1 MKKAILLILPVLAA
15 LGVAWLVWP
24 RPQAQVSP
32 PVSGLQVTPAAGFER
47 ALAPVTFSFPRDFG
61 PHPDFQTEW
70 WYYTGNLQ
78 TADGRHFGFEMTFFR
93 RALQPP
99 GELPTRTSDWAAD
112 QVYMAHF
119 ALTDVT
125 GSHFY
130 YQEQLSRGAA
140 GLAGAVGLPSYKV
153 WLNDWQVTQTSGN
166 TYHLAAAA
174 ENFAVDLSL
183 DDVKGPVLQGD
194 RGLSQKGPG
203 PGDASYYFSQTRLQT
218 SGSIRIG
225 QASLAVNGLSWM
237 DHEYSTSALSG
248 GQVGWSWFAL
258 QLDDG
263 SELEVYT
270 IRRSDGSIDP
280 YSRGLVVHPDGSTV
294 SLRRSDFT
302 IKSDATWKS
311 PGSGTVYPSHWIV
324 SVPSENLTLEIT
336 PYIPDQELNVSFI
349 YWEGAVK
356 FSGERNGKLFSGS
369 GYVELTG
376 YAQSLAGQF

>member
-1 MKKAILLILPVLAA
+1 MKKTILLMLPVLAA
-15 LGVAWLVWP
+15 LGVAWLAWP

-32 PVSGLQVTPAAGFER
+32 EVSGLQVTPAAGFQR
-47 ALAPVTFSFPRDFG
+47 ALAPVTFSFPRDLG

-78 TADGRHFGFEMTFFR
+78 TADGRHFGFELTFFR
-93 RALQPP
+93 RALQAP
-99 GELPTRTSDWAAD
+99 GALPTRTSDWAAD

-130 YQEQLSRGAA
+130 YQEQLSRAAA
-140 GLAGAVGLPSYKV
+140 GLAGAVGLPSYRV
-153 WLNDWQVTQTSGN
+153 WLYDWQVAQTSEN

-174 ENFAVDLSL
+174 KDFAVDLNL
-183 DDVKGPVLQGD
+183 DDLKGLVLQGD
-194 RGLSQKGPG
+194 RGLSQKGPE

-225 QASLAVNGLSWM
+225 QTTMTVNGLSWM
-237 DHEYSTSALSG
+237 DHEYSTSALSA

-280 YSRGLVVHPDGSTV
+280 YSRGLVVHADGSTV
-294 SLRRSDFT
+294 SLQLGDFT
-302 IKSDATWKS
+302 LKSDAAWKS
-311 PGSGTVYPSHWIV
+311 PGSGAVYPSHWIV
-324 SVPSENLTLEIT
+324 SVPSEGLTLDIT
-336 PYIPDQELNVSFI
+336 PFIPDQELRVSFT

-356 FSGERNGKLFSGS
+356 VAGERNRKSISGS